1 MNYAVQLIEKEI
13 NILEKCLSDWE
24 TNNYPEAKQERE
36 KRLKELK
43 EALNKI
49 NIDYGKRE

>member
-13 NILEKCLSDWE
+13 NILEKCLNEWE
-24 TNNYPEAKQERE
+24 TNQYPEAKQERE

-49 NIDYGKRE
+49 NK

>member
-13 NILEKCLSDWE
+13 NILEKCLNEWE
-24 TNNYPEAKQERE
+24 TNQYPEAKQERE

-43 EALNKI
+43 EALILIK
-49 NIDYGKRE
+49 KL